1 MTTELLERCRF
12 PHSHPMFLESPSREM
27 VELLLLELVVGKQ
40 KLKDIE
46 ETWTL
51 DNFRKDSILKGE
63 VSPGIYA
70 ALVGGETSL
79 KW

>member
-1 MTTELLERCRF
+1 
-12 PHSHPMFLESPSREM
+12 M
-27 VELLLLELVVGKQ
+27 VELLLLELEVGKQ

-51 DNFRKDSILKGE
+51 DNFRKDSILK
-63 VSPGIYA
+63 VKASPDIYA
-70 ALVGGETSL
+70 ALVDGETSL